1 LDDYRRDQRV
11 ANKESCEMTKTTG
24 IALLSA
30 AALLGPALANAAETL
45 PWTFAQFGYTRAD
58 GGEDLAE
65 TDAYNVF
72 ASVGFAGKWHAQLE
86 YTDGEIDVE
95 DGDDKFDF
103 DGYRVVVG
111 AHPQIT
117 ENTQLRA
124 DVTYFDYTTDDL
136 GGFGNSDADTD
147 GYGLGFGLRHAF
159 SPKVEATVQAWYVE
173 GDRDFGGF
181 FSDCDSGSSCDFQ
194 ETIIELQG
202 RYNWTRNLSTG
213 LTVALGGSLNG
224 GVGLG
229 GDSATFDARWSFGNN
244 GLWDLM

>member
-1 LDDYRRDQRV
+1 
-11 ANKESCEMTKTTG
+11 MTKTTG

-30 AALLGPALANAAETL
+30 AALLAPALANAAETL

-58 GGEDLAE
+58 GSEELAE

-86 YTDGEIDVE
+86 YTDGETDIE

-117 ENTQLRA
+117 DNTQLRA
-124 DVTYFDYTTDDL
+124 DVTYFDYSADSDFF
-136 GGFGNSDADTD
+136 GFDGDTD

-173 GDRDFGGF
+173 GDRDFETF
-181 FSDCDSGSSCDFQ
+181 FGDCDNSSCDFQ
-194 ETIIELQG
+194 ETIVEVQG
-202 RYNWTRNLSTG
+202 RYNWTQNLSTG
-213 LTVALGGSLNG
+213 LTVALGGSLAG